1 MSATRRVRAGGSVT
15 TTDDFVGR
23 GPELDRISALLVG
36 SARLITLIG
45 PGGIGKTRLA
55 TETLRRYGKARN
67 TPVFWVRLARLAKGS
82 DTAAIEE
89 ETAAAIVEADFSGR
103 SSWTALID
111 TLTRTD
117 PSGHTRQTILVMD
130 NCEHVLTGAGHLIAQ
145 LLDAVPAL
153 TILATSRE
161 PIGWTDEHLIVVPPL
176 PQRQALALFR
186 QRAELTDHPLTDTD
200 HITMADQI

>member
-1 MSATRRVRAGGSVT
+1 MSATHRERAGGPVAA
-15 TTDDFVGR
+15 TDGFVGR
-23 GPELDRISALLVG
+23 GAELDRISTLLVG

-55 TETLRRYGKARN
+55 TETLRRFAKAKN

-82 DTAAIEE
+82 DTQAIEE
-89 ETAAAIVEADFSGR
+89 ETTAAVVEADFSGR

-117 PSGHTRQTILVMD
+117 PSGRPRQTILVMD

-145 LLDAVPAL
+145 LLDAVPGL
-153 TILATSRE
+153 T
-161 PIGWTDEHLIVVPPL
+161 
-176 PQRQALALFR
+176 
-186 QRAELTDHPLTDTD
+186 
-200 HITMADQI
+200 